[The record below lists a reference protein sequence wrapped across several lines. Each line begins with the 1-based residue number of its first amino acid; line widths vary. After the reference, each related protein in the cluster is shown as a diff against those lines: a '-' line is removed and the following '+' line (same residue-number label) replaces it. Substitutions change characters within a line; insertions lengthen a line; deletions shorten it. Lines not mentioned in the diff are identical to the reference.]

1 MDYKN
6 KSMKTIIDKSVD
18 KKRSIQIAINSLTDM
33 RDWSDRLGSDEL
45 SEIGFVINLLK
56 ETIKIN
62 KT

>member
-1 MDYKN
+1 
-6 KSMKTIIDKSVD
+6 
-18 KKRSIQIAINSLTDM
+18 M